1 MVACSK
7 TKNPADVHLIPT
19 TKLDVSEPIKYLIV
33 SPQEQANMKTALITG
48 ATNGIGLETAKALLE
63 KDFAVYMIA
72 RNKSKAEKVCKEL
85 MTETG
90 NKNCHFYIADLAS
103 LASVKAIAKTIQ
115 AELQKID
122 VLINNAGGIFQEREE
137 SIDGIEMHFAMNHLS
152 HFLLTNELEMLLKA
166 SEARIVNLSSEAHR
180 MAKLDLDNVQEKE
193 GYNAMRVYGNSKLC
207 NILFTKALVKRWG
220 KNGVTA
226 YSLHP
231 GVVRTGFAMNAHGGP
246 LKWMFKLIRPFLIS
260 ASKGAETSVYCA
272 SEEGIELYSGKY
284 FKNSKVVKPSA
295 AAENEALADRL
306 WQISQEMIEE
316 KLA

>member
-1 MVACSK
+1 VVACDK
-7 TKNPADVHLIPT
+7 TRNPADVHFMPT
-19 TKLDVSEPIKYLIV
+19 TKSDVSEPINYLIV

-63 KDFAVYMIA
+63 RDFSVYMIA
-72 RNKSKAEKVCKEL
+72 RNKSKAEKVCQAL
-85 MTETG
+85 IAETG
-90 NKNCHFYIADLAS
+90 NKKCHYYMADLAS
-103 LASVKAIAKTIQ
+103 LASVKAVAKTINSD
-115 AELQKID
+115 LQKID

-137 SIDGIEMHFAMNHLS
+137 SIDGIEMHFAMNHLA

-166 SEARIVNLSSEAHR
+166 SEARIVSLSSEAHR
-180 MAKLDLDNVQEKE
+180 MAKLDLDNIQEKE
-193 GYNAMRVYGNSKLC
+193 GYNTMRVYGNSKLC

-226 YSLHP
+226 FSLHP
-231 GVVRTGFAMNAHGGP
+231 GVVRTGFAMNAEGGVWK
-246 LKWMFKLIRPFLIS
+246 LIFKLVRPFMIS
-260 ASKGAETSVYCA
+260 ASKGAETSIYCA

-284 FKNSKVVKPSA
+284 FKSCRVTKPSA

-306 WQISQEMIEE
+306 WQISQQMVSE